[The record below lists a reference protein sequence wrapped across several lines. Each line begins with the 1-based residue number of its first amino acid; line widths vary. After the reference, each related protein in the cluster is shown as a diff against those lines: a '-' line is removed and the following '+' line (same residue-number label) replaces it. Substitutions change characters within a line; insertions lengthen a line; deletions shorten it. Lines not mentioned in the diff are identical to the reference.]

1 MLPNFAKKEKG
12 INVTIHIEIRYRMSL
27 PELDKTTSQKNHRL
41 QKPLGDDP
49 KKTQTTTIKY
59 INTPNSSN
67 ANDIY
72 SGQIKSN
79 DTVVGTKDEETR
91 FTPVSV
97 ILVDLF

>member
-1 MLPNFAKKEKG
+1 MKSDTECHYPSWTKRLLRRTTGYRNLWA
-12 INVTIHIEIRYRMSL
+12 TI
-27 PELDKTTSQKNHRL
+27 
-41 QKPLGDDP
+41 P
-49 KKTQTTTIKY
+49 KKHKTTTIKY